1 MFSLMNFAEPELS
14 RNSKAVRA
22 SGLRSYHC
30 LYLNSSSMS
39 LSEVR
44 KFCSFP
50 VGERLSY
57 SY

>member
-44 KFCSFP
+44 KFWSFP
-50 VGERLSY
+50 VGERLS
-57 SY
+57 